1 VSDPFD
7 VQPLFPLPNVVL
19 FPKAILPLHVFE
31 PRYRTM
37 MAEVLKGGQTICMAL
52 LKPGWE
58 SDYEGTPAVHGVA
71 CVGRVV
77 QHQHLPDDRYNIMI
91 HGEMKVAIDGMEQ
104 EYPYRVARVRPLTED
119 LAWTDGPRIQEQL
132 TDLLTLF
139 RKVNQG
145 QGAAIELAQVFGA
158 HLSAEAILNSV
169 AMNLNVEPI
178 VKQRLLD
185 MERTELRY
193 RAVIEY
199 LRDSAS
205 TQDVIDRVRHLY
217 PEDRRQN

>member
-1 VSDPFD
+1 VSDLYD
-7 VQPLFPLPNVVL
+7 LQPLFPLPNVVL

-58 SDYEGTPAVHGVA
+58 SNYEGAPDVHEVA

-77 QHQHLPDDRYNIMI
+77 QHQRLPDDRYNIML
-91 HGEMKVAIDGMEQ
+91 HGEIKVAIDGMEQ
-104 EYPYRVARVRPLTED
+104 EHPFRVARVRPLSED
-119 LAWTDGPRIQEQL
+119 LAWADGARIQEQL
-132 TDLLTLF
+132 TDLLNLF

-158 HLSAEAILNSV
+158 HMSAEAILNSV

-205 TQDVIDRVRHLY
+205 TQDTIDRVRHLY